1 MTNFSKGKYAQFISD
16 RSGMAFPYKEMVV
29 EWNGARVHISEYE
42 PKQPQ
47 LQPKPVGADPQGLPQ
62 ARPARTELP
71 TADFLPTNP
80 FTAENVGGG
89 IGGVYSVSHPD
100 SKIQV
105 GDFVRLMTLESPLSL
120 SGVAVPIQNTELTTT
135 LSVGINDTATSLVV
149 TDPDLDFYLNGG
161 FIMIEK
167 VLTSS
172 DTSDALKIGTYQNEI
187 IQYTGYNN
195 GTKTLSGLTRGT
207 NAVFRGVT
215 PGNTIAG
222 SHLAGAKVIGA
233 RIVTALNT
241 TTSSSTGQPSS
252 VTNQD
257 GYQLKTNDQGS
268 IWVANYSGG
277 GNGCQAGPLNVEL

>member
-1 MTNFSKGKYAQFISD
+1 MSNFARGKYAQFISD
-16 RSGMAFPYKEMVV
+16 RSGQAFPYKEMVT
-29 EWNGARVHISEYE
+29 EWTGAKVHISEYE

-47 LQPKPVGADPQGLPQ
+47 LDPKPHGADPQGLQQ

-135 LSVGINDTATSLVV
+135 LSVGINATATSLVV

-161 FIMIEK
+161 FLMIEK